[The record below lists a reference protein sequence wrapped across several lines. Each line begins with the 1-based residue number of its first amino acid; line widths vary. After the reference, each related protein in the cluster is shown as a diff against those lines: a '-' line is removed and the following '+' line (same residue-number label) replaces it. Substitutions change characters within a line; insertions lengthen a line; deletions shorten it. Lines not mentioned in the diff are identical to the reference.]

1 MKIYAGEVDAVC
13 RVGVDPTEEEEALLI
28 VDLPYVGC
36 VRVHDTLVREAIL
49 SWYEEMSDA
58 ELVVAAQH
66 STECTESFNALIAI
80 YFSMIKECSDEVARN
95 AESPQSCRLLEDGRI
110 SHYTD
115 FPKAFIGR
123 NLLSNLF
130 ISFRF

>member
-1 MKIYAGEVDAVC
+1 MKIYAGEVNAVC
-13 RVGVDPTEEEEALLI
+13 RVGVDPTKEEEALLI
-28 VDLPYVGC
+28 VNLPYVRC
-36 VRVHDTLVREAIL
+36 VSVHDTFVREAIL
-49 SWYEEMSDA
+49 SWYEEVSDA

-66 STECTESFNALIAI
+66 SSECTKSFNALVAI
-80 YFSMIKECSDEVARN
+80 YFSMMNECSDEVARN

-115 FPKAFIGR
+115 FTKAFIGR